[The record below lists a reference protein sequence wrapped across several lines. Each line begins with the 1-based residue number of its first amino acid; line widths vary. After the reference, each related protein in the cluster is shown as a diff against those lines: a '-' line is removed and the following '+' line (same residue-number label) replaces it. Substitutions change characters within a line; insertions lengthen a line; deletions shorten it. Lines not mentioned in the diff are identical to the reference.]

1 MYKPEEIIEALL
13 SVAGSKE
20 LRTKVMKTFFLLESD
35 YYDRTGKRL
44 TEIEFKNWDY
54 GPYSKTIIDIAEED
68 QNIKYTAGVSTK
80 GNPYITYELRKPIDL
95 TSKFDPFT
103 LALIEKWGRIMKEK
117 DLDELKKLA
126 YEDKNFKKTEKG
138 ENITFESDF
147 LKKKEAIKNR
157 AKENAKLL
165 KLKKEELEYLSKA
178 HDEELMNFTRMMLL
192 KSDEHKGST

>member
-13 SVAGSKE
+13 SFAGSKE

-44 TEIEFKNWDY
+44 TEIEYKNWNY
-54 GPYSKTIIDIAEED
+54 GPYSQTIIEKAEED
-68 QNIKYTAGVSTK
+68 QNIKNKPGVSAK
-80 GNPYITYELRKPIDL
+80 GKPFVAYELQKSFDL

-103 LALIEKWGRIMKEK
+103 LSLIEKWGRIMKEK

-126 YEDKNFKKTEKG
+126 YEDKNFKKTRKG
-138 ENITFESDF
+138 EIITFESNF

-157 AKENAKLL
+157 AKENARLF
-165 KLKKEELEYLSKA
+165 KLKKEELKYLSKA
-178 HDEELMNFTRMMLL
+178 HDEELMNFTMLML
-192 KSDEHKGST
+192 AKSDEHKGST